1 MMPRVNGII
10 RAPALSKVSGGLL
23 AQAAAGNQVNFKN
36 IYRFELWRPKI
47 DVDTGIV
54 IPQLLWEDE
63 VENLVVTEGRN
74 HFLNTEFKSGSQVT
88 TWYGGLTA
96 GSPTVAA
103 GDTLASH
110 GGWTEVTAYSGS
122 RPAITFGT
130 VSSGSVDNSAS
141 KSSFAINGT
150 ATVGGG
156 FVCSVASGT
165 SGTLHGGAAFTNG
178 NRSVLSG
185 DTLDVTYTISITSS

>member
-1 MMPRVNGII
+1 
-10 RAPALSKVSGGLL
+10 
-23 AQAAAGNQVNFKN
+23 
-36 IYRFELWRPKI
+36 
-47 DVDTGIV
+47 
-54 IPQLLWEDE
+54 
-63 VENLVVTEGRN
+63 LVVTEGRN
-74 HFLNTEFKSGSQVT
+74 HFLNTEFKSGTPIT
-88 TWYGGLTA
+88 TWHGGLTA
-96 GSPTVAA
+96 GSPTFAA
-103 GDTLASH
+103 GDTMASH

-130 VSSGSVDNSAS
+130 VSSGSLDNSAS

-156 FVCSVASGT
+156 FIFSAASGT
-165 SGTLHGGAAFTNG
+165 TGTLHGGAAFTNG